1 MVGVIASG
9 CRYRSGIPHSTTF
22 ERHKMMTLKTTMRS
36 SPFFAATAVAVAV
49 GLFVPHAAQAKGQ
62 ADLILTNGKIA
73 TMTKEGEFVQAVA
86 VKDGKV
92 LATGTNQQ
100 VLKLRRAGTQVIDA
114 QGRTVIP
121 GLNDSHLHVIRE
133 GLNYNMELR
142 WDGVTSLKRAL
153 EMLREQAA
161 RTPEGEWVKV
171 VGGWNEHQ
179 FEEKRLPTLEEINA
193 AVPDKPVFIL
203 YLYGLGFLNKKGI
216 ETLGYNKDTKY
227 KDGVVE
233 LDANGQPTGKLIA
246 KPNALILYSTL
257 AKTNKLSRAD
267 QINST
272 LHYYRE
278 LNRLGLTSAIDA
290 GGGFQNYPDDY
301 GVSLEL
307 ARSGQLTVRTS
318 YYLFAQRAGHELEDY
333 QRWLTM
339 TRPGKNDHMFYPN
352 GFSAEGGGE
361 NLVASAADFENF
373 LEPRPE
379 LPASMEGELE
389 QVVTLLV
396 KNRWPFRLHATYGE
410 SIDRD
415 LSVIEKVNAKTP
427 LNGLRFIVDH
437 GETITDAELARIKKL
452 GGGIA
457 VQDRMHFQ
465 GESYWKRYGEQTRQM
480 PPIRRMLEMGIPVGL
495 GTDGTR
501 VSSYNPWPSVYWAVT
516 GKTAGGMQIWQD
528 KDILSRYQALKLI
541 TTGSAW
547 MSGEEKLKGTIKRG
561 QYADLVVLPQDYF
574 TVEAE
579 HIKRLE
585 SVLTIVNGKVV
596 YGAGEYAPLAPQLP
610 PVSPSWSPVAVFGGY
625 QGK

>member
-1 MVGVIASG
+1 MKTISTISAAIAAS
-9 CRYRSGIPHSTTF
+9 F
-22 ERHKMMTLKTTMRS
+22 L
-36 SPFFAATAVAVAV
+36 AVASQ
-49 GLFVPHAAQAKGQ
+49 AQAQ

-73 TMTKEGEFVQAVA
+73 TMTKEGQFVQALA

-92 LATGTNQQ
+92 LATGSNAQ
-100 VLKLRRAGTQVIDA
+100 VLKLKRDSTQVIDA
-114 QGRTVIP
+114 GGRTVIP

-153 EMLREQAA
+153 QMLKEQAA
-161 RTPEGEWVKV
+161 RTPDGEWVKV
-171 VGGWNEHQ
+171 VGGWNEYQ

-203 YLYGLGFLNKKGI
+203 YLYGLGFLNQKGVQ
-216 ETLGYNKDTKY
+216 TLGYNKDTKY
-227 KDGVVE
+227 KDGEVE
-233 LDANGQPTGKLIA
+233 LDAKGQPTGKLIA

-267 QINST
+267 QLNST

-278 LNRLGLTSAIDA
+278 LNRLGVTSAIDA

-307 ARSGQLTVRTS
+307 ARSGQLSVRTS
-318 YYLFAQRAGHELEDY
+318 YYLFAQRAGKEMEDF
-333 QRWLTM
+333 QRWIGM
-339 TRPGKNDHMFYPN
+339 THPGKNDHMFYPN

-373 LEPRPE
+373 LEPRPD
-379 LPASMEGELE
+379 LPEAMEGELE
-389 QVVTLLV
+389 QVVALMV

-427 LNGLRFIVDH
+427 LKGLRFIIDH
-437 GETITDAELARIKKL
+437 GETITDAQLARIKKL
-452 GGGIA
+452 GGGVA

-465 GESYWKRYGEQTRQM
+465 GEAYWKRYGTQTRQM
-480 PPIRRMLEMGIPVGL
+480 PPIRKMLDMGLPVGL

-516 GKTAGGMQIWQD
+516 GKTAGGMPIWQGRD
-528 KDILSRYQALKLI
+528 LLSRYEALKLI

-547 MSGEEKLKGTIKRG
+547 MSGEEKVKGTIQRG
-561 QYADLVVLPQDYF
+561 QYADFVVLPEDVF
-574 TVEAE
+574 TVDAE
-579 HIKRLE
+579 RIKRLE
-585 SVLTIVNGKVV
+585 SVLTVVNGKVV
-596 YGAGEYAPLAPQLP
+596 YGAGQYAPLAPQLP
-610 PVSPSWSPVAVFGGY
+610 AVSPAWSPVAAFGGY
-625 QGK
+625 QNK

>member
-1 MVGVIASG
+1 MTTRTPSTRTALLSTALAAGLFAS
-9 CRYRSGIPHSTTF
+9 S
-22 ERHKMMTLKTTMRS
+22 
-36 SPFFAATAVAVAV
+36 AVA
-49 GLFVPHAAQAKGQ
+49 QAQ

-73 TMTKEGEFVQAVA
+73 TMSREGEFVQAVA

-92 LATGTNQQ
+92 LDTGSNARI
-100 VLKLRRAGTQVIDA
+100 LKLKGAATQVIDA
-114 QGRTVIP
+114 GGRTVIP

-171 VGGWNEHQ
+171 VGGWNEYQ

-193 AVPDKPVFIL
+193 AVPDRPVFIL

-216 ETLGYNKDTKY
+216 ETLGYTSATKY
-227 KDGVVE
+227 KDGEVK
-233 LDANGQPTGKLIA
+233 LGADGRPTGKLVA

-257 AKTNKLSRAD
+257 AKTNKLSRED
-267 QINST
+267 QVNST

-278 LNRLGLTSAIDA
+278 LNRLGVTSAIDA

-307 ARSGQLTVRTS
+307 ARSGQLTVRTA
-318 YYLFAQRAGHELEDY
+318 YYLFAQRAGHELEDF
-333 QRWLTM
+333 QRWLAM
-339 TRPGKNDHMFYPN
+339 TRPKRNDHMLYPN

-379 LPASMEGELE
+379 LPPSMEGELE
-389 QVVTLLV
+389 QVVSLLV

-415 LSVIEKVNAKTP
+415 LAVIEKVNAKTP
-427 LNGLRFIVDH
+427 LKGLRFIVDH
-437 GETITDAELARIKKL
+437 GETITDGQLARIKKL
-452 GGGIA
+452 GGGVA

-465 GESYWKRYGEQTRQM
+465 GEAYWKRYGEQARQM
-480 PPIRRMLEMGIPVGL
+480 PPIRKMLAMKVPVGL

-501 VSSYNPWPSVYWAVT
+501 VSSYNPWPSVYWAAT
-516 GKTAGGMQIWQD
+516 GKTAGGMRIWRD
-528 KDILSRYQALKLI
+528 EDVLSRFQALRLI
-541 TTGSAW
+541 TAGSAW
-547 MSGEEKLKGTIKRG
+547 MSGEEKLKGTIRRG
-561 QYADLVVLPQDYF
+561 QYADFVVLPEDYF
-574 TVEAE
+574 TIDAE
-579 HIKRLE
+579 KIKRLE
-585 SVLTIVNGKVV
+585 SVLTVVNGKVV
-596 YGAGEYAPLAPQLP
+596 YGAGSYAPLAPELP
-610 PVSPSWSPVAVFGGY
+610 PVSPAWSPVAVYGGY
-625 QGK
+625 QKR

>member
-1 MVGVIASG
+1 MTTLNTLATL
-9 CRYRSGIPHSTTF
+9 STA
-22 ERHKMMTLKTTMRS
+22 L
-36 SPFFAATAVAVAV
+36 AACFLAAGT
-49 GLFVPHAAQAKGQ
+49 AQAQ

-73 TMTKEGEFVQAVA
+73 TMAKEGEFMQAVA

-92 LATGTNQQ
+92 LATGTNARI
-100 VLKLRRAGTQVIDA
+100 LKLKSDQTQVIDA
-114 QGRTVIP
+114 GGRTVIP

-153 EMLREQAA
+153 QMLKEQAA
-161 RTPEGEWVKV
+161 RTPDGEWVKV
-171 VGGWNEHQ
+171 VGGWNEYQ

-216 ETLGYNKDTKY
+216 ETLGYNKDTRF
-227 KDGVVE
+227 KDGEVE
-233 LDANGQPTGKLIA
+233 LDANGRPTGKLIA

-257 AKTNKLSRAD
+257 ARTNKLNRAD
-267 QINST
+267 QVNST
-272 LHYYRE
+272 LHFYRE
-278 LNRLGLTSAIDA
+278 LNRLGVTSAIDA

-318 YYLFAQRAGHELEDY
+318 YYLFAQRAGKELEDF

-339 TRPGKNDHMFYPN
+339 THPDKNDHMFYPN

-373 LEPRPE
+373 LEPRPD
-379 LPASMEGELE
+379 LPAAMESELE
-389 QVVTLLV
+389 PVISLLV

-410 SIDRD
+410 SIARD
-415 LSVIEKVNAKTP
+415 LDVIDKVNAKTP
-427 LNGLRFIVDH
+427 LNGLRFIIDH
-437 GETITDAELARIKKL
+437 GETISDAELARIKKL

-465 GESYWKRYGEQTRQM
+465 GEAYWKRYGEQTRQM
-480 PPIRRMLEMGIPVGL
+480 PPIRKMLDMKLPVGL

-516 GKTAGGMQIWQD
+516 GKTAGGMPIWQGRD
-528 KDILSRYQALKLI
+528 VLSRYEALKLI

-547 MSGEEKLKGTIKRG
+547 MSGEEKVKGTIRRG
-561 QYADLVVLPQDYF
+561 QYADFVVLPEDVF
-574 TVEAE
+574 TVDAE
-579 HIKRLE
+579 KIKRME
-585 SVLTIVNGKVV
+585 SVLTVVNGKVV
-596 YGAGEYAPLAPQLP
+596 YGAGSYAPLAPQLP
-610 PVSPSWSPVAVFGGY
+610 AVSPGWSPVAAYGGY
-625 QGK
+625 QNK

>member
-1 MVGVIASG
+1 MTTLRPLSTLSSAIAAS
-9 CRYRSGIPHSTTF
+9 F
-22 ERHKMMTLKTTMRS
+22 L
-36 SPFFAATAVAVAV
+36 AA
-49 GLFVPHAAQAKGQ
+49 GLAHAQ

-73 TMTKEGEFVQAVA
+73 TMAKEGEFVQALA

-92 LATGTNQQ
+92 LATGSNAR
-100 VLKLRRAGTQVIDA
+100 VLALKRDHTQVIDA
-114 QGRTVIP
+114 GGRTVIP

-153 EMLREQAA
+153 QMLKEQAA
-161 RTPEGEWVKV
+161 RTPDGEWVKV
-171 VGGWNEHQ
+171 VGGWNEYQ
-179 FEEKRLPTLEEINA
+179 FEEKRLPTLDEINA

-216 ETLGYNKDTKY
+216 DTLGYGKDTKF
-227 KDGVVE
+227 KDGEVE
-233 LDANGQPTGKLIA
+233 LDAQGRPTGKLVA

-257 AKTNKLSRAD
+257 AKTNKLGRAD
-267 QINST
+267 QVNST
-272 LHYYRE
+272 LHFYRE
-278 LNRLGLTSAIDA
+278 LNRLGVTSAIDA

-307 ARSGQLTVRTS
+307 ARSGRLTVRTS
-318 YYLFAQRAGHELEDY
+318 YYLFAQRAGKELEDF

-339 TRPGKNDHMFYPN
+339 THPDKNDHMFYPN

-373 LEPRPE
+373 LEPRPD
-379 LPASMEGELE
+379 LPDAMEGELE
-389 QVVTLLV
+389 PVVSLLV

-415 LSVIEKVNAKTP
+415 LSVIEKVNARTP
-427 LNGLRFIVDH
+427 LNGLRFIIYH
-437 GETITDAELARIKKL
+437 GETITDAQLARIKKL
-452 GGGIA
+452 GGGVA

-465 GESYWKRYGEQTRQM
+465 GEAYRKRYGEQVRQM
-480 PPIRRMLEMGIPVGL
+480 PPIRKMLDMKLPVGL

-516 GKTAGGMQIWQD
+516 GKTAGGMPTWQGRD
-528 KDILSRYQALKLI
+528 VLSRHEALKLI

-547 MSGEEKLKGTIKRG
+547 MSGEEKVKGTLQRG
-561 QYADLVVLPQDYF
+561 QYADFVVLPEDVF
-574 TVEAE
+574 TVDAE
-579 HIKRLE
+579 RIKRLE
-585 SVLTIVNGKVV
+585 SVLTVVNGKVV
-596 YGAGEYAPLAPQLP
+596 YGAGPYAPLAPQLP
-610 PVSPSWSPVAVFGGY
+610 PVSPAWSPVAAYGGY
-625 QGK
+625 QNK

>member
-1 MVGVIASG
+1 MKPITAPRRTLLLTTLAAAMFAS
-9 CRYRSGIPHSTTF
+9 S
-22 ERHKMMTLKTTMRS
+22 L
-36 SPFFAATAVAVAV
+36 A
-49 GLFVPHAAQAKGQ
+49 HAQ
-62 ADLILTNGKIA
+62 ADLILTNGKVA
-73 TMTKEGEFVQAVA
+73 TMAREGEFVQALA

-92 LATGTNQQ
+92 LAAGSNAE
-100 VLKLRRAGTQVIDA
+100 VLKLKTPTTQLVDAG
-114 QGRTVIP
+114 GRTVIP

-153 EMLREQAA
+153 QMLKEQAA

-171 VGGWNEHQ
+171 VGGWNEYQ

-193 AVPDKPVFIL
+193 AVPDRPVFIL
-203 YLYGLGFLNKKGI
+203 YLYGLGFLNQKGI
-216 ETLGYNKDTKY
+216 ATLGYDKDTKF

-233 LDANGQPTGKLIA
+233 LDAAGKPTGKLIA

-267 QINST
+267 QVNST
-272 LHYYRE
+272 LHFYRE
-278 LNRLGLTSAIDA
+278 LNRLGVTSAIDA

-301 GVSLEL
+301 GVTLEL
-307 ARSGQLTVRTS
+307 ARAGKLTVRTS
-318 YYLFAQRAGHELEDY
+318 YYLFAQRAGKELEDF

-339 TRPGKNDHMFYPN
+339 THPKKNDHMFYPN

-373 LEPRPE
+373 LEPRPD
-379 LPASMEGELE
+379 LPESMEGELE
-389 QVVTLLV
+389 AVVSLLV

-415 LSVIEKVNAKTP
+415 LAVIEKVNAKTP

-437 GETITDAELARIKKL
+437 GETITDAQLARIKKL
-452 GGGIA
+452 GGGVA

-465 GESYWKRYGEQTRQM
+465 GEAYWKRYGAQTRQM
-480 PPIRRMLEMGIPVGL
+480 PPIRKMLDMKVPVGL

-516 GKTAGGMQIWQD
+516 GKTAGGMKIWQD
-528 KDILSRYQALKLI
+528 KDVPSRFEALQLM

-547 MSGEEKLKGTIKRG
+547 MSGEETAKGKLQPG
-561 QYADLVVLPQDYF
+561 QYADFIVLPQDYF
-574 TVEAE
+574 SVDAE
-579 HIKRLE
+579 KIKRME
-585 SVLTIVNGKVV
+585 SLLTVVNGKVV
-596 YGAGEYAPLAPQLP
+596 YGAGEYAPLAPSLP
-610 PVSPSWSPVAVFGGY
+610 AVSPAWSPVATYGGY
-625 QGK
+625 QNR

>member
-1 MVGVIASG
+1 M
-9 CRYRSGIPHSTTF
+9 P
-22 ERHKMMTLKTTMRS
+22 LKRRTVLAAALAAGL
-36 SPFFAATAVAVAV
+36 FAA
-49 GLFVPHAAQAKGQ
+49 LPAKAREQ
-62 ADLILTNGKIA
+62 ADLILTNGKVA
-73 TMTKEGEFVQAVA
+73 TMAREGEFVQAVA

-92 LATGTNQQ
+92 LATGSNAA
-100 VLKLRRAGTQVIDA
+100 VLKLKGANTQLIDA
-114 QGRTVIP
+114 GGRTVIP

-153 EMLREQAA
+153 EMLKEQAA
-161 RTPEGEWVKV
+161 RTPDGEWVKV
-171 VGGWNEHQ
+171 VGGWNEYQ

-216 ETLGYNKDTKY
+216 DTLGYDRNTKY
-227 KDGVVE
+227 KDGEVE
-233 LDANGQPTGKLIA
+233 LGVDGKPTGRLIA

-257 AKTNKLSRAD
+257 AKTNKLSRDD
-267 QINST
+267 QLNST
-272 LHYYRE
+272 LQYYRE

-301 GVSLEL
+301 GVTLEL
-307 ARSGQLTVRTS
+307 ARAGKLTVRTS
-318 YYLFAQRAGHELEDY
+318 YYLFAQRAGKELEDF

-339 TRPGKNDHMFYPN
+339 THPKQNDHMFYPN

-379 LPASMEGELE
+379 LPQVMESELE
-389 QVVTLLV
+389 PVVSLLV

-415 LSVIEKVNAKTP
+415 LAVIEKVNARTP

-437 GETITDAELARIKKL
+437 GETISDSQLARIKKL
-452 GGGIA
+452 GGGVA

-465 GESYWKRYGEQTRQM
+465 GETYWKRYGEQARQM
-480 PPIRRMLEMGIPVGL
+480 PPIRRMLELGVPVGL

-501 VSSYNPWPSVYWAVT
+501 VSSYNPWPSLYWAVT
-516 GKTAGGMQIWQD
+516 GKTAGGLQIWKIED
-528 KDILSRYQALKLI
+528 RLSRYQALKLM
-541 TTGSAW
+541 TAGSAW
-547 MSGEEKLKGTIKRG
+547 MSGEEKIKGSIKRG
-561 QYADLVVLPQDYF
+561 QYADFVVLPEDYF
-574 TVEAE
+574 TIDAE
-579 HIKRLE
+579 KIKRLE
-585 SVLTIVNGKVV
+585 SVLTVVNGKVV
-596 YGAGEYAPLAPQLP
+596 YGAGAYAPLAPQLP
-610 PVSPSWSPVAVFGGY
+610 PVSPAWSPVAVYGGY
-625 QGK
+625 QQR

>member
-1 MVGVIASG
+1 MTMLKPIHAIPIA
-9 CRYRSGIPHSTTF
+9 
-22 ERHKMMTLKTTMRS
+22 
-36 SPFFAATAVAVAV
+36 AALAAAFLAA
-49 GLFVPHAAQAKGQ
+49 GSAQAQ

-92 LATGTNQQ
+92 LATGSNAKI
-100 VLKLRRAGTQVIDA
+100 LKLKRDSTQVIDA
-114 QGRTVIP
+114 GGRTVIP

-153 EMLREQAA
+153 EMLKEQAA
-161 RTPEGEWVKV
+161 RTPDGEWVKV
-171 VGGWNEHQ
+171 VGGWNEYQ

-216 ETLGYNKDTKY
+216 ETLGYDRNTKY
-227 KDGVVE
+227 KDGEVE
-233 LDANGQPTGKLIA
+233 LGADGRPTGRLIA

-257 AKTNKLSRAD
+257 AKTNKLNRED
-267 QINST
+267 QVNST
-272 LHYYRE
+272 LHFYRE
-278 LNRLGLTSAIDA
+278 LNRLGVTSAIDA

-301 GVSLEL
+301 GVSLQL
-307 ARSGQLTVRTS
+307 AREGKLTVRTS
-318 YYLFAQRAGHELEDY
+318 YYLFAQRPGKELEDF
-333 QRWLTM
+333 QRWLGM
-339 TRPGKNDHMFYPN
+339 THPKKNDHMFYPN

-373 LEPRPE
+373 LEPRPD
-379 LPASMEGELE
+379 LPEAMEGELE
-389 QVVTLLV
+389 GVVSLLV

-427 LNGLRFIVDH
+427 LNGLRFIIDH
-437 GETITDAELARIKKL
+437 GETITDAQLARIKKL
-452 GGGIA
+452 GGGVA

-465 GESYWKRYGEQTRQM
+465 GEAYWKRYGEQTRQM
-480 PPIRRMLEMGIPVGL
+480 PPIRKMLDLKLPVGL

-516 GKTAGGMQIWQD
+516 GKTAGGMQIWQGRD
-528 KDILSRYQALKLI
+528 VLSRYEALKLI

-561 QYADLVVLPQDYF
+561 QYADFVVLPEDVF
-574 TVEAE
+574 TVDAE
-579 HIKRLE
+579 RVKRLE
-585 SVLTIVNGKVV
+585 SVLTVVNGKVV
-596 YGAGEYAPLAPQLP
+596 YGAGQYAPLAPQLP
-610 PVSPSWSPVAVFGGY
+610 AVSPAWSPVAAYGGY
-625 QGK
+625 QNR

>member
-1 MVGVIASG
+1 MN
-9 CRYRSGIPHSTTF
+9 
-22 ERHKMMTLKTTMRS
+22 KTTR
-36 SPFFAATAVAVAV
+36 PPRTPILAAVLAA
-49 GLFVPHAAQAKGQ
+49 GLLAAGPALAQ

-73 TMTKEGEFVQAVA
+73 TMAREGEFVQAVA

-92 LATGTNQQ
+92 LATGSNAA
-100 VLKLRRAGTQVIDA
+100 VLKLKTGSTQVIDA
-114 QGRTVIP
+114 GGRTVIP
-121 GLNDSHLHVIRE
+121 GLNDSHVHVIRQ

-153 EMLREQAA
+153 AMLKEQAA

-171 VGGWNEHQ
+171 VGGWNEYQ

-193 AVPDKPVFIL
+193 AVPDRPVFIL

-216 ETLGYNKDTKY
+216 ETLGYDKNTAF

-233 LDANGQPTGKLIA
+233 LDAKGQPTGRLIA

-257 AKTNKLSRAD
+257 AKTNKLGRND
-267 QINST
+267 QVNST
-272 LHYYRE
+272 LHFYRE
-278 LNRLGLTSAIDA
+278 LNRLGVTSAIDA

-301 GVSLEL
+301 GVTLEL
-307 ARSGQLTVRTS
+307 ARAGKLTVRTS
-318 YYLFAQRAGHELEDY
+318 YYLFAQRAGKELEDF
-333 QRWLTM
+333 QRWLAM
-339 TRPGKNDHMFYPN
+339 THPDKNDHMFYPN

-373 LEPRPE
+373 LEPRPD

-389 QVVTLLV
+389 QVVSLLV

-415 LSVIEKVNAKTP
+415 LAVIEKVNAKTP

-437 GETITDAELARIKKL
+437 AETITDGQLARIRKL
-452 GGGIA
+452 GGGVA

-465 GESYWKRYGEQTRQM
+465 GEAYWKRYGEQVRQM
-480 PPIRRMLEMGIPVGL
+480 PPIRRMLDMKLPVGL

-501 VSSYNPWPSVYWAVT
+501 VSSYNPWPSLYWAVT
-516 GKTAGGMQIWQD
+516 GKTAGGMPTWQD
-528 KDILSRYQALKLI
+528 KDRLTRHEALQLM

-561 QYADLVVLPQDYF
+561 QYADFVVLPQDYF
-574 TVEAE
+574 TIDAE
-579 HIKRLE
+579 KIKRLE
-585 SVLTIVNGKVV
+585 SLLTVVNGKVV
-596 YGAGEYAPLAPQLP
+596 YGAGPYAPLSPQLP
-610 PVSPSWSPVAVFGGY
+610 PVSPAWSPVAAYGGY
-625 QGK
+625 QNR

>member
-1 MVGVIASG
+1 MTSKTPFK
-9 CRYRSGIPHSTTF
+9 RSALLSTA
-22 ERHKMMTLKTTMRS
+22 LAAGL
-36 SPFFAATAVAVAV
+36 FAAGA
-49 GLFVPHAAQAKGQ
+49 GAQAQAQ

-73 TMTKEGEFVQAVA
+73 TMAREGEFVQAVA

-92 LATGTNQQ
+92 LATGSNAQI
-100 VLKLRRAGTQVIDA
+100 LKLQNANTQVVDA
-114 QGRTVIP
+114 GGRTVIP

-153 EMLREQAA
+153 EMLKEQAA

-171 VGGWNEHQ
+171 VGGWNEYQ

-193 AVPDKPVFIL
+193 AVPDRPVFIL
-203 YLYGLGFLNKKGI
+203 YLYGLGFLNQKGI
-216 ETLGYNKDTKY
+216 DTLGYTKDTKY
-227 KDGVVE
+227 KDGEVE
-233 LDANGQPTGKLIA
+233 LDADGRPTGKLIA

-257 AKTNKLSRAD
+257 AKTNKLSRED
-267 QINST
+267 QLNST
-272 LHYYRE
+272 LQYYRE
-278 LNRLGLTSAIDA
+278 LNRLGVTSAIDA

-301 GVSLEL
+301 GVTLEL
-307 ARSGQLTVRTS
+307 ARGGKLTVRTS
-318 YYLFAQRAGHELEDY
+318 YYLFAQRAGKELEDF

-339 TRPGKNDHMFYPN
+339 THPKQNDHMFYPN

-389 QVVTLLV
+389 QVVSLLV

-437 GETITDAELARIKKL
+437 GETITDSQLARIKKL
-452 GGGIA
+452 GGGVA

-465 GESYWKRYGEQTRQM
+465 GETYWKRYGEQVRQM
-480 PPIRRMLEMGIPVGL
+480 PPIRKMLEMKVPVGL

-501 VSSYNPWPSVYWAVT
+501 VSSYNPWPSIYWAAT
-516 GKTAGGMQIWQD
+516 GKTAGGMQIWRD
-528 KDILSRYQALKLI
+528 KDVLSRYQALRLM

-561 QYADLVVLPQDYF
+561 QYADLVVLPEDYF
-574 TVEAE
+574 TIDAE
-579 HIKRLE
+579 KIKRLE
-585 SVLTIVNGKVV
+585 SVLTVVNGKVV
-596 YGAGEYAPLAPQLP
+596 YGAGAYAPLAPQLP
-610 PVSPSWSPVAVFGGY
+610 PVSPAWSPVAVYGGY
-625 QGK
+625 QNR

>member
-1 MVGVIASG
+1 MKNIHTMPALLAFAIAAS
-9 CRYRSGIPHSTTF
+9 
-22 ERHKMMTLKTTMRS
+22 
-36 SPFFAATAVAVAV
+36 
-49 GLFVPHAAQAKGQ
+49 AQAQ
-62 ADLILTNGKIA
+62 ADLILSNGKIA
-73 TMTKEGEFVQAVA
+73 TMAKEGEFVQAIA

-92 LATGTNQQ
+92 LAAGSNAQ
-100 VLKLRRAGTQVIDA
+100 VLKHRRANTQLIDA
-114 QGRTVIP
+114 GGRTVIP

-161 RTPEGEWVKV
+161 RTPDGEWVKV
-171 VGGWNEHQ
+171 VGGWNEYQ

-203 YLYGLGFLNKKGI
+203 YLYGLGFLNQKGI
-216 ETLGYNKDTKY
+216 AALGYSKDTKY
-227 KDGVVE
+227 KDGEVE
-233 LDANGQPTGKLIA
+233 LGADGKPTGRLVA

-257 AKTNKLSRAD
+257 ARTNKLGRAD
-267 QINST
+267 QLNST
-272 LHYYRE
+272 LHFYRE

-307 ARSGQLTVRTS
+307 AKSGKLTVRTA
-318 YYLFAQRAGHELEDY
+318 YYLFAQRAGKELEDF
-333 QRWLTM
+333 QRWLALTS
-339 TRPGKNDHMFYPN
+339 PGKNDHMLYPN

-373 LEPRPE
+373 LEPRPD

-389 QVVTLLV
+389 KVVELLV

-410 SIDRD
+410 SIARD
-415 LSVIEKVNAKTP
+415 LDVIEKVNARTP
-427 LNGLRFIVDH
+427 LNGLRFIIDH
-437 GETITDAELARIKKL
+437 AETITDQDIARIKKL
-452 GGGIA
+452 GGGVA

-465 GESYWKRYGEQTRQM
+465 GESYWKRYGAQTRQM
-480 PPIRRMLEMGIPVGL
+480 PPIRKLLEAGVPVGL

-516 GKTAGGMQIWQD
+516 GKTAGGMKIWQD
-528 KDILSRYQALKLI
+528 KDVLSRYQALRLM

-547 MSGEEKLKGTIKRG
+547 MSGEEKRKGTIARG
-561 QYADLVVLPQDYF
+561 RYADLVVLPKDVF
-574 TVEAE
+574 TMEAE
-579 HIKRLE
+579 GIKRLE
-585 SVLTIVNGKVV
+585 SLLTIVNGKVV
-596 YGAGEYAPLAPQLP
+596 YGAGPYEALAPALP
-610 PVSPSWSPVAVFGGY
+610 PVSPAWSPVAAYGGY
-625 QGK
+625 QAR